1 MTRIFDALRK
11 AQSPRGRAASSA
23 PPAIVPVPPP
33 AARAPRP
40 LAERSLEREDEH
52 HPALVPFAAA
62 VEVPPDVARE
72 MTALRVSLEVT
83 LAERVPRV
91 VMLLAPQG
99 GEGTSTVAAQFALTL
114 ASDSRL
120 RVLLVDAHVRRPAY
134 SAHGAPLSRRDRR
147 GERPGLEVVP
157 PRNLALM
164 PLPEGR
170 RAEHLLAPGT
180 LREAL
185 DAVGGS
191 FDWIVIDGPPALESP
206 DAAPLGA
213 VADGVVVVVQAGRT
227 KRPVLARSV
236 DLLRRAG
243 GRVLGTVLNRRRLE
257 IPGFIYR
264 RI

>member
-11 AQSPRGRAASSA
+11 AQAPREHLAPP
-23 PPAIVPVPPP
+23 PPAIVPVPP
-33 AARAPRP
+33 AAVRGPRP
-40 LAERSLEREDEH
+40 LAERPLERGEER
-52 HPALVPFAAA
+52 HPAIVPFTAA
-62 VEVPPDVARE
+62 VALPPDVAKE
-72 MTALRVSLEVT
+72 MTGLRVSLEVALT
-83 LAERVPRV
+83 ERAPRV

-99 GEGTSTVAAQFALTL
+99 GEGTSTVAAQFALAL

-134 SAHGAPLSRRDRR
+134 GPHGAPLARR
-147 GERPGLEVVP
+147 GHGAEREGPDGAPVRGLS
-157 PRNLALM
+157 LM

-170 RAEHLLAPGT
+170 GAESRLSSGA
-180 LREAL
+180 LRDAL
-185 DAVGGS
+185 DAVGAG

-213 VADGVVVVVQAGRT
+213 VADGIVVVVQAGRT

-264 RI
+264 RV